1 MHFTETKTFF
11 RITIILNFSSRKI
24 KFLKEIIFRHNDN
37 IGKGPVLFHMPRFLL
52 V

>member
-24 KFLKEIIFRHNDN
+24 KFLKEVIFRRSDD
-37 IGKGPVLFHMPRFLL
+37 IGKGPSYFTG
-52 V
+52 